1 MKYFLLA
8 LTIFTPVIIFA
19 DDYVKKDIDYN
30 IDLAPPMRI
39 ELVLAGNFCEMRSNH
54 FHTGLDIKTKGVEG
68 QRIYSIADGYI
79 SRLRVSPWGYG
90 NAIYIEH
97 DNGLT
102 SLYAHCQKFP
112 PYIDSLIYEIQ
123 KAYENDV
130 VDKSVIDLKIPV
142 KKGDLLAY
150 SGNSGSSF
158 APHLHFEIRETLT
171 EHALNPLKFKTYQNL
186 IADHKKPN
194 LRGIKVYAVTNNG
207 YLIPGRSEYFGV
219 SEIKN
224 NLVMNQGKPI
234 DVKNIITE
242 NSYLAF
248 GIDAVDKLDVANNI
262 CGIYRV
268 ELFKDNIKI
277 QEQITEYM
285 NFDHNR
291 FMNSHQDYSAF
302 KYQKKHIHKQFKTVI
317 NPLPIYK
324 INNGKIDWPKATGE
338 YTVKLY
344 DAYGNQTNFTFSI
357 GAPDLTKK
365 NSNLYTNSKKYIF
378 PDTVNYIVKNDLQ
391 VLFESS
397 TFYEPLEIL
406 YKEIENDSNSRYIGN
421 KHHFADELIP
431 LQKQY
436 TIRLRIPESFK
447 GDKNKLCVVYED
459 SKKRMKFVG
468 GKVIDGWIESKVRAF
483 GDFTLIVDDE
493 APFINPLDY
502 KNNQTITKFNTLE
515 LSITDNIAG
524 IKSYKAY
531 INNKWVLMYYN
542 RKKRKYIIPL
552 NYRSKINL
560 KKGENS
566 VKIVV
571 TDRMNNES
579 EILTTVIY

>member
-1 MKYFLLA
+1 MKQFLLN
-8 LTIFTPVIIFA
+8 LIILIPGLVFS
-19 DDYVKKDIDYN
+19 DEYKKKDIDYN
-30 IDLAPPMRI
+30 IDLATPMRI

-68 QRIYSIADGYI
+68 QKIYSIADGYI

-97 DNGLT
+97 NNGLT

-112 PYIDSLIYEIQ
+112 PYIDSLVYEIQ

-130 VDKSVIDLKIPV
+130 IDKSVIELKIPI
-142 KKGDLLAY
+142 KKGDLIAY

-158 APHLHFEIRETLT
+158 APHLHFEIRETSS
-171 EHALNPLKFKTYQNL
+171 EHALNPLNFKTFQDL
-186 IADHKKPN
+186 ISDHKKPN

-234 DVKNIITE
+234 DVKNIITK

-268 ELFKDNIKI
+268 ELFKGSVKI

-302 KYQKKHIHKQFKTVI
+302 KYQKKHIHKQFKTII

-324 INNGKIDWPKATGE
+324 INNGMINWSKAEGE

-344 DAYGNQTNFTFSI
+344 DAYGNQANFTFSI
-357 GAPDLTKK
+357 GTTDLIKK
-365 NSNLYTNSKKYIF
+365 NNNLYTDSNKYIF

-397 TFYEPLEIL
+397 TFYEPLEVL
-406 YKEIENDSNSRYIGN
+406 YKEIENDSNSKYIGN

-431 LQKQY
+431 LQKKY
-436 TIRLRIPESFK
+436 TIRLRIPESFE
-447 GDKNKLCVVYED
+447 GDENKLCIVYED
-459 SKKRMKFVG
+459 TKKRMSFAG
-468 GKVIDGWIESKVRAF
+468 GKAIDGWIESKVRAF
-483 GDFTLIVDDE
+483 GDFTLIVDDK
-493 APFINPLDY
+493 APIIKPLDF
-502 KNNQTITKFNTLE
+502 KDNQTITKFSTLE

-552 NYRSKINL
+552 NHRSKINL
-560 KKGENS
+560 NKGKNN

-571 TDRMNNES
+571 TDRMNNKSES
-579 EILTTVIY
+579 STTVIY